1 MKTRLALA
9 AVLVLFISASGGRA
23 GDREEEQKPSFWM
36 QKKLAYS
43 ERILAGLASEDFQE
57 IGKNARSMNALGQL
71 EKWVRANTPEYRTQ
85 LKLFQYANDQLI
97 RMADD
102 ENLDSAALAYVQLTF
117 SCVNC
122 HKLVRHDSQR
132 EDPQRPK

>member
-9 AVLVLFISASGGRA
+9 AVLILSISASGGTA
-23 GDREEEQKPSFWM
+23 SDREEERKPSFWM

-43 ERILAGLASEDFQE
+43 ERILAGLASEDFKE
-57 IGKNARSMNALGQL
+57 IGKNARSMNAVGQL

-85 LKLFQYANDQLI
+85 LKLFQYANGQLI

-102 ENLDSAALAYVQLTF
+102 ENLDGAALAFVQLTL
-117 SCVNC
+117 SCVNR
-122 HKLVRHDSQR
+122 HKLVRDGNHR
-132 EDPQRPK
+132 EDPQRSK